1 MSAVLICG
9 TTSDAGKSV
18 LVAGLCRAIARRG
31 ISVAPFKAQNMS
43 NNSAVCPTG
52 GEIGRAQALQAFA
65 SGLEPS
71 VEFNPILLKPGSDRR
86 SQVVVLGHAEGDVG
100 AKDYFGHRTR
110 MREIAAASL
119 KNLEKKYDII
129 VCEGAGSPAE
139 TNLRA
144 TDVANFGLAEA
155 CDLDVYVVG
164 DIDRGGVLAHLFG
177 TYHIVDKADQQRI
190 KGFIINKFR
199 GDPDILKPGLDDLEA
214 RTGVPTIGILPFIH
228 GLWIDAEDSLQSA
241 EGRIVGNAATVAPGE
256 RALSVAAVRLPRVSN
271 ATDVEALAVEPA
283 TTVQW
288 TSDPGLV
295 RSADLVVVPGSKA
308 TVSDLEWMRSNGIA
322 EALSHRT
329 SPILAIC
336 GGYQMLGTTIS
347 DDVES
352 HSGVVNGLGLFDM
365 DIRFHPEKTLKR
377 WTDGTYEIHHGRV
390 TRSGDPTWLDG
401 EGSHVGNVWGTH
413 RHGIMDND
421 ERRKDFLEEVFELPR
436 SSASSAGERLK
447 QVDLL
452 ADAMEEHLDVDSF
465 IDRYSGRTT
474 A

>member
-18 LVAGLCRAIARRG
+18 LVAGLCRALARRG
-31 ISVAPFKAQNMS
+31 VSVAPFKAQNMS

-65 SGLEPS
+65 CGLEPE
-71 VEFNPILLKPGSDRR
+71 VRFNPVLLKPGSDRR
-86 SQVVVLGHAEGDVG
+86 SQVVVLGRVEGDVG
-100 AKDYFGHRTR
+100 AKDYFTRRTR
-110 MREIAAASL
+110 MREVAAETL
-119 KNLEKKYDII
+119 RELEREYDIV

-177 TYHIVDKADQQRI
+177 TYHIVDEADRARI

-199 GDPDILKPGLDDLEA
+199 GDPDILQPGLDDLYA
-214 RTGVPTIGILPFIH
+214 RTGVPTIGILPFID

-241 EGRIVGNAATVAPGE
+241 EGRIVGLAAGVAPGE
-256 RALSVAAVRLPRVSN
+256 KTISVAAVRLPRVSN
-271 ATDVEALAVEPA
+271 ATDVEALAAEPA
-283 TTVQW
+283 TTVTW

-295 RSADLVVVPGSKA
+295 RSADLVVVPGSKS
-308 TVSDLEWMRSNGIA
+308 TVTDLEWMRGNGIA
-322 EALSHRT
+322 DALCQRT
-329 SPILAIC
+329 GPILAIC
-336 GGYQMLGTTIS
+336 GGYQMLGKSIE

-352 HSGVVNGLGLFDM
+352 HRGKTRGLGLFDL
-365 DIRFHPEKTLKR
+365 DIAFHPEKTLKR
-377 WTDGTYEIHHGRV
+377 WPDGTYEIHHGRV
-390 TRSGDPTWLDG
+390 ARNGDPTWLDG
-401 EGSHVGNVWGTH
+401 EGSCVRNLWGTH
-413 RHGIMDND
+413 RHGVMDDD
-421 ERRKDFLEEVFELPR
+421 ERRKDFLSEVFSLPR
-436 SSASSAGERLK
+436 SQASSAGERMK

-452 ADAMEEHLDVDSF
+452 ADAVEEHLDMDAF
-465 IDRYSGRTT
+465 ISRYSRNS
-474 A
+474 